1 MNAITTVQ
9 DRAEEQDLAQTLAE
23 SSTVEGFM
31 NRIFR
36 KDQSDEPGLAKQ
48 PPFSSEINDFEKTS
62 HLIESASNAIETLAS
77 RCEIL
82 QVELTQERGLSAEQA
97 AQIDLLK
104 TMVLDLKGQ
113 TASYESRQKSLDL
126 RCQAAD
132 SRVAELEQHQK
143 VVALRASQAESVSTR
158 LQQQVEAAF
167 GQGSPIRSVMDAVQF
182 PKAAE

>member
-9 DRAEEQDLAQTLAE
+9 DQAEKQSLAQSLAE

-36 KDQSDEPGLAKQ
+36 KEQSDEQGVIKQ
-48 PPFSSEINDFEKTS
+48 PPLSVEISDFDTTS

-82 QVELTQERGLSAEQA
+82 QVELAQERCLTAEQV

-104 TMVLDLKGQ
+104 TMVIDLKERN
-113 TASYESRQKSLDL
+113 ASYELLQKSLDI

-132 SRVAELEQHQK
+132 TRVYELEQHQK
-143 VVALRASQAESVSTR
+143 VVALRAAQAESVSTR

-167 GQGSPIRSVMDAVQF
+167 GQGSPIRSVMDAVKF